1 MIRVQ
6 CEACGGSE
14 LKKSGNMYICEFC
27 GSKYFLDNQGR
38 EQNSVL
44 TATKVITLLE
54 ESKKLHE
61 SNQFVSELNVLTEA
75 INLDETNSRIMVHL
89 GRCYRALNNPNK
101 ALEFYDK
108 AIEINPY
115 EGTAY
120 ANMGTIHLLR
130 GEYEAAKQ
138 CYDKGLPLIDKCDFD
153 YWIAQ
158 ANYAVAVAKLG
169 DPEKAE
175 KMISEAESRGY
186 TNGNAIRKMA
196 GIKKKTLFPRL
207 FG

>member
-38 EQNSVL
+38 EQSSVL
-44 TATKVITLLE
+44 TETKVVALLE

-61 SNQFVSELNVLTEA
+61 SGQYAKELNVLAEA
-75 INLDETNSRIMVHL
+75 INLDENNSTIMVHL
-89 GRCYRALNNPNK
+89 GRCYRALNNPSK
-101 ALEFYDK
+101 ALEFYNK

-120 ANMGTIHLLR
+120 TNMGTIYLLR
-130 GEYEAAKQ
+130 GEYEEAKQ
-138 CYDKGLPLIDKCDFD
+138 SYDKGLPLIDKCEFD

-158 ANYAVAVAKLG
+158 ANYALAVAKLG
-169 DPEKAE
+169 DPERAE
-175 KMISEAESRGY
+175 KMISEAEARGY
-186 TNGNAIRKMA
+186 SNGDTIRKMA
-196 GIKKKTLFPRL
+196 GIKKKTFFSRI

>member
-6 CEACGGSE
+6 CEACGSSE

-27 GSKYFLDNQGR
+27 GSKYLLDNQGR
-38 EQNSVL
+38 EQSSIL
-44 TATKVITLLE
+44 TATKIIALLE
-54 ESKKLHE
+54 KSKKLHE
-61 SNQFVSELNVLTEA
+61 SNQYAKELNVLAEA
-75 INLDETNSRIMVHL
+75 INLDDTNSVIMVHL
-89 GRCYRALNNPNK
+89 GRCYRALNNPSK
-101 ALEFYDK
+101 ALEFYNR

-120 ANMGTIHLLR
+120 TNMGTIYLLR
-130 GEYEAAKQ
+130 GEYEEAKQ
-138 CYDKGLPLIDKCDFD
+138 SYDKGLPLIDKCEFD

-169 DPEKAE
+169 DPERAE
-175 KMISEAESRGY
+175 KLISEAESRGY
-186 TNGNAIRKMA
+186 SNGDAIRKMA
-196 GIKKKTLFPRL
+196 GIKKKTLFSRL